1 MNMVIF
7 FVLFIISEIMCVVVL
22 CFLPVQYFKKLI

>member
-7 FVLFIISEIMCVVVL
+7 FVLFIINGIMCVVVL
-22 CFLPVQYFKKLI
+22 CFLHVHLGS